1 MSLLRRSA
9 RGAAAGAA
17 PQTPPLQVVSSELFF
32 NIQPQTHPGVTPTA
46 AKLRTATT
54 VMTNMN
60 KQCADLFSINPGVR
74 YVIASFSSPY
84 ELTFCLPLP
93 DTDTHAHPDTY
104 RSFQNGGTVF
114 HTSQLYG
121 ESVSCEELSH
131 NLSTHGLCLAISAS
145 VPNKTTTLAMLDAS
159 HLTPEACQA
168 GFVKL
173 PTGSAGSMVVSFRPA
188 KNGLHYVHSIDYHV
202 N

>member
-9 RGAAAGAA
+9 RKAGASA
-17 PQTPPLQVVSSELFF
+17 VAKPPLQVVSSDLFF

-46 AKLRTATT
+46 DKLRMANT

-60 KQCADLFSINPGVR
+60 KECADLFSINPGVR
-74 YVIASFSSPY
+74 
-84 ELTFCLPLP
+84 
-93 DTDTHAHPDTY
+93 
-104 RSFQNGGTVF
+104 SFQGGSTVY

-121 ESVSCEELSH
+121 ESVSCEELRH

-168 GFVKL
+168 GYVKL
-173 PTGSAGSMVVSFRPA
+173 PTGTSGSMVVSFRPS
-188 KNGLHYVHSIDYHV
+188 KNGLHYVHSVDYHV